1 MKIFVATLGTE
12 TNSFSPLPTG
22 HRAFEE
28 TALFRGNLR
37 NEPETFINI
46 ANKTWQALAE
56 ADGDEVVQS
65 LIAFAQPGGRTVRRV
80 YEALRD
86 EIIRDLKAAGPVD
99 LVLLFLHGAMM
110 ADGYDDCE
118 SDLLERVR
126 EVAGPEAVIGAEID
140 LHCHLSEQLLAFA
153 DAIVL
158 FKEYPHTDVAE
169 RAKELYRICR
179 NTRHG
184 LIRPTMALHD
194 CRMLGFWRTSQPHV
208 RHLIDRMVEME
219 RRPGVLSVSFAHG
232 FPYGDTDRVG
242 AKTLAVTDGDPILAR
257 HVAQEIGRAVW
268 NMRNRIGEEYCNADD
283 ALDRALSG
291 AGGPYVLADTA
302 DNAGGGA
309 PSDSTF
315 VLRRILE
322 RGITDVAAGCYWDIG
337 AARICMEA
345 GPGSVINL
353 RFGGKCGPM
362 SGDPI
367 DLRVTVKACNPD
379 LWQTGLDGLRA
390 HVGQAVR
397 VQAEGGIDIVLNT
410 IRTQVYGPDVFTQ
423 LGIDVLAKKIILLK
437 STQHFYAAFAP
448 IAKEVLYL
456 DAEGALVRDVQKL
469 PYQHV
474 TRPLWPLVEN
484 PFSDSRDATDTT
496 AA

>member
-22 HRAFEE
+22 LRAFEE
-28 TALFRGNLR
+28 TALFRGDLR

-46 ANKTWQALAE
+46 ANKTWQSLGE
-56 ADGDEVVQS
+56 ADGHEVVQS
-65 LIAFAQPGGRTVRRV
+65 LIAFAQPGGPTVRKV
-80 YEALRD
+80 YEDLRD
-86 EIIRDLKAAGPVD
+86 EILRDLKKAGPVD

-118 SDLLERVR
+118 SDILKRVR

-140 LHCHLSEQLLAFA
+140 LHCHLSEHLLAFA

-169 RAKELYRICR
+169 RAEELYGICR
-179 NTRHG
+179 DTKRG
-184 LIRPTMALHD
+184 LLRPTMALHD
-194 CRMLGFWRTSQPHV
+194 CRMLGFWRTSQPPV
-208 RHLIDRMVEME
+208 RQLVRKMLEME
-219 RRPGVLSVSFAHG
+219 QRPGVLSASFAHG
-232 FPYGDTDRVG
+232 FPYGDTARIG
-242 AKTLAVTDGDPILAR
+242 AKTLAVTDGDPALAR
-257 HVAQEIGRAVW
+257 NIAQELGRAVW
-268 NMRNRIGEEYCNADD
+268 DMRNRIGEEYCSVDG
-283 ALDRALSG
+283 ALDRVLAG
-291 AGGPYVLADTA
+291 EGGPYVLADTA

-315 VLRRILE
+315 ALRRILE

-337 AARICMEA
+337 AVRICMEA
-345 GPGSVINL
+345 GPGSVLDL

-367 DLRVTVKACNPD
+367 DLRVTVRDCQSD

-397 VQAEGGIDIVLNT
+397 VEAEGGIDIVLNT
-410 IRTQVYGPDVFTQ
+410 VRTQVYGPDVFTQ

-437 STQHFYAAFAP
+437 STQHFYAAYAP

-456 DAEGALVRDVQKL
+456 DAEGALVRDVRKL
-469 PYQHV
+469 PYKNI
-474 TRPLWPLVEN
+474 TRPLWPFVEN
-484 PFSDSRDATDTT
+484 PFVDPHEGQETT